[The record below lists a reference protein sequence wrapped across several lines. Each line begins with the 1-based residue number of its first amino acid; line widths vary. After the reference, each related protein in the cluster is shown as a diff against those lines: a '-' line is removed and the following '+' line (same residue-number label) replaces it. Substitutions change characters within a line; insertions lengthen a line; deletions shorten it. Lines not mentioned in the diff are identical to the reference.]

1 MNKMKI
7 QLEFLVIKPKILLLM
22 K

>member
-1 MNKMKI
+1 MKNLKI
-7 QLEFLVIKPKILLLM
+7 QLEFLVIKPKILQQM

>member
-1 MNKMKI
+1 MNKLKI
-7 QLEFLVIKPKILLLM
+7 QLEFLVIKPKMLLQM

>member
-1 MNKMKI
+1 MKKLKI
-7 QLEFLVIKPKILLLM
+7 QLEFLIIKPKILLQM